1 MDIHPE
7 SFKMN
12 AEASSSSHTRE
23 HTHLNPLETES
34 GSIKDQAQEL
44 ATQKEQEIEDAIN
57 LLELRNNQPQ
67 THSRPRT
74 QPQPLPRPNKGPVV
88 DQSRLDLQEGVYV
101 ENKIKLVGPINNQ
114 PQPQPELEEITLE
127 ARLAKKD
134 KQLEAARKELC
145 KIEGEKT
152 KLKQEVVSP
161 QPKHKLISGWS
172 RRTTIIPLTRSQS
185 TLSHRATLMDR
196 TERRISDGSM
206 I

>member
-88 DQSRLDLQEGVYV
+88 DQSRLDLQEGVDP
-101 ENKIKLVGPINNQ
+101 EDAIKLVGPITDQSQSQ
-114 PQPQPELEEITLE
+114 PEPELEKITLE

-134 KQLEAARKELC
+134 KQLEAARKEMC

-152 KLKQEVVSP
+152 KLKQEVVST
-161 QPKHKLISGWS
+161 QRKLN
-172 RRTTIIPLTRSQS
+172 
-185 TLSHRATLMDR
+185 
-196 TERRISDGSM
+196 
-206 I
+206 